1 MANGANGNKNLI
13 SFLWAGV
20 VLFVAFLAA
29 IVGLAL
35 AGQDVTS
42 LIIGLGA
49 LLGAIVVAIPGTL
62 AYFQAKAGREENAQ
76 TNVKLEGVD
85 VKLEGVAKQVDGMT
99 TKLVTAEVGKEKAEG
114 ETRAAVLAVVTA
126 EELAE
131 AIAAPS
137 PDATSE
143 VQKVTIVDE
152 SVPVH
157 QKEKEAGG
165 KNGN

>member
-76 TNVKLEGVD
+76 TNVKLEGV
-85 VKLEGVAKQVDGMT
+85 AKQVDGMT

-137 PDATSE
+137 PSAAPSVTTTGGALDVHIINPDPVE
-143 VQKVTIVDE
+143 VEVVEK
-152 SVPVH
+152 
-157 QKEKEAGG
+157 KEAGG
-165 KNGN
+165 K